1 MFCRGDFFI
10 MQLMTA
16 PGALVRQGPR
26 GGVNTY
32 THLCGAR
39 GPLHQGPRGASTH
52 IQNYVGPGGPDTR
65 DPGGS
70 FIMQLRR
77 GPGAP
82 VRTGPRGGVK
92 TYTGLGTGL
101 ARACQGLAKG
111 LPRAGKG
118 EGGGEGGRAGV
129 SVSKNGVRKL
139 FFAGPYSFP
148 INRTTFREG
157 SHTRCTQNGSL
168 FLTKSECWKHR
179 LFGL

>member
-1 MFCRGDFFI
+1 MLETSAFWALGWYLIPFCEKHIKKAPPGRFFFI

-39 GPLHQGPRGASTH
+39 GPLHQGPRGGSTH

-111 LPRAGKG
+111 LPRAG
-118 EGGGEGGRAGV
+118 GGGGGGGGGV
-129 SVSKNGVRKL
+129 C
-139 FFAGPYSFP
+139 F
-148 INRTTFREG
+148 
-157 SHTRCTQNGSL
+157 
-168 FLTKSECWKHR
+168 
-179 LFGL
+179 